1 MKKGD
6 VFEGT
11 VLRMDFPNKGIL
23 EIEQQ
28 RIEVKNALPG
38 QKIRGVVTKK
48 RNGKC
53 EGKLMEVLEHSKEE
67 RPEEACVHSG
77 LCGGCLYQGL
87 PYEEQLKIKREQVK
101 RLLDQVTDPDTYEF
115 QGIEGSPISAGYRN
129 KMEFSFGDETKGG
142 PLALG
147 MHKRGSFYDIVTTPE
162 CQIVHRD
169 FCRILEATR
178 EFFENAGVPFYRK
191 LQHMG
196 YQIGRAH
203 V

>member
-178 EFFENAGVPFYRK
+178 EFFENAGVPFYR
-191 LQHMG
+191 
-196 YQIGRAH
+196 
-203 V
+203 